1 MTVAAVPA
9 IPKLLIDTNVVLD
22 VVLDREPW
30 VEDATVLLDA
40 IASGR
45 AEGHIAGHTVT
56 TVYYIV
62 ERARSRSVAATAVND
77 LLQLLNVVPLGRADF
92 QRALGFGLRDYE
104 DGPGRRRPSDRDRLP
119 GDPECEGLQGC
130 TGDAALARR
139 GPGTSR
145 LADAIGPNSAIVVE
159 LRVIAHPPDGRHRLR
174 VPRAPRAP
182 AEPSLLTG
190 ARYVGDSV
198 PASGVPEDLRPMG

>member
-30 VEDATVLLDA
+30 VEDATALLDA
-40 IASGR
+40 IAGGR

-92 QRALGFGLRDYE
+92 QRALGLDLRDYE
-104 DGPGRRRPSDRDRLP
+104 DGVQAAA
-119 GDPECEGLQGC
+119 GLQVGIDYLV
-130 TGDAALARR
+130 TRNAKDFKGAPVMPRS
-139 GPGTSR
+139 PGEILGLLGSRPTS
-145 LADAIGPNSAIVVE
+145 
-159 LRVIAHPPDGRHRLR
+159 
-174 VPRAPRAP
+174 
-182 AEPSLLTG
+182 
-190 ARYVGDSV
+190 
-198 PASGVPEDLRPMG
+198 